1 MQIANI
7 IARAVTTVRVNS
19 ESSGGNGFGG
29 VFGGVSAIIIID
41 VMFKALPARYMTG
54 MTGMT
59 AQKASWPARYG
70 S

>member
-29 VFGGVSAIIIID
+29 VFGGVSAAID
-41 VMFKALPARYMTG
+41 IMFKALPARYMTG

-59 AQKASWPARYG
+59 AQKASWPARYE

>member
-7 IARAVTTVRVNS
+7 IARAVTTVRVNNEIS
-19 ESSGGNGFGG
+19 DDNSFEG

-41 VMFKALPARYMTG
+41 VIFEALLARYMTG
-54 MTGMT
+54 VT
-59 AQKASWPARYG
+59 ALKASWPARYG